1 MVDTI
6 TTTPTLERYKTSFCL
21 FVYRMLDMARV
32 APSDEIKQV
41 LINESKFLYGLMCSL
56 KYNDSKSAEIDALIK
71 WGVNLGT
78 DIKLDQYKDMY
89 VQKLTELRLLE
100 MIPTRFVFSFS
111 TIWDSIHL
119 MCYIADVI
127 VLNRH
132 KYTYEHVSVCISNF
146 KWVFYNMFIIL
157 FCPVCAKHYL
167 TVDTFPFEFEQ
178 VQVALFKESL
188 GEPLVLVNE
197 INRNQ
202 AQKNILHKYHLLY
215 KSMLFHNHINN
226 YRPIQHKNNQLND
239 FQRMDWNL
247 YTTLLNIA

>member
-6 TTTPTLERYKTSFCL
+6 KTTPTLERYKTSYGL

-32 APSDEIKQV
+32 APSAEIKQV
-41 LINESKFLYGLMCSL
+41 LINEAKFLYGLMCSL
-56 KYNDSKSAEIDALIK
+56 TYNDSKSAEIDALIK
-71 WGVNLGT
+71 WGTNLGT
-78 DIKLDQYKDMY
+78 DIKLDQFKDMY
-89 VQKLTELRLLE
+89 VQKLTELRLPD
-100 MIPTRFVFSFS
+100 MIPPRFVFSFS

-119 MCYIADVI
+119 MCYIADVM

-132 KYTYEHVSVCISNF
+132 KYTYEQVTTCISNF

-178 VQVALFKESL
+178 VQVALFRESL

-202 AQKNILHKYHLLY
+202 SQKNILYKYHLLY
-215 KSMLFHNHINN
+215 KSMLFHNHINS

-239 FQRMDWNL
+239 FQRMDWSL
-247 YTTLLNIA
+247 YTTLLNIV